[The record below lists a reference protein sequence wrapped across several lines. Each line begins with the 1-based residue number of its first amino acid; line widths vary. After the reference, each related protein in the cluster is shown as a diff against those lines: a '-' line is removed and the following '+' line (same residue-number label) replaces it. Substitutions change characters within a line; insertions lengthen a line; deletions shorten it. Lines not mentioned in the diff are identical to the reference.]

1 MFTVLYVALQVV
13 IYNATGAGALLQ
25 TTFYGISSNLH
36 YLEGEVRS
44 VIDGQVGRKC
54 HNVTTCLLCSHSRC
68 RFFPAGL
75 SQDVKLSSG
84 TEDYFLSGQYFD
96 LGAFHTPISGCT
108 HMDRFVNHSFAAY
121 KVFEEV
127 RCKE

>member
-1 MFTVLYVALQVV
+1 MGRWVV
-13 IYNATGAGALLQ
+13 
-25 TTFYGISSNLH
+25 
-36 YLEGEVRS
+36 
-44 VIDGQVGRKC
+44 
-54 HNVTTCLLCSHSRC
+54 NVTISPLVFCAHTLAVTL
-68 RFFPAGL
+68 FPAGFP
-75 SQDVKLSSG
+75 QDVKLSSG